1 MYLACSM
8 NFSKLFCITFS
19 KNLNLLTRASLSSDV
34 LQSDAGFCSCEE
46 TSPLALFGCCFS
58 ESSLETLWLPAASCV
73 SALCSIFSV
82 QFARPAKPTESR
94 RGPKVVLAHAQWRP
108 LGHDLKS
115 QLSLLLK
122 VAACDCHL
130 CHGFNYRSLR
140 LFVPFTSDLQMASKA
155 VLSSVVFHDY
165 CILSGTKGS
174 RFVRAPGDGT
184 WGRKLL
190 RLRLGES
197 MEITAG
203 SQLRTGATLAA
214 FRYIYTHCIIF
225 SIFFPERNRN
235 PDVSQRDS
243 DDEEQE
249 SKWVP
254 QTIKTLI
261 FCCKPTHVIQFVATV
276 HNPDN
281 LNGY

>member
-8 NFSKLFCITFS
+8 NFSRLFCITFS

-34 LQSDAGFCSCEE
+34 LHSDAGFCSCEE
-46 TSPLALFGCCFS
+46 TSPLALFDCCCS
-58 ESSLETLWLPAASCV
+58 ESSSETLWLPAASCV
-73 SALCSIFSV
+73 PALCSIFSV
-82 QFARPAKPTESR
+82 QFARPAKPTAGR
-94 RGPKVVLAHAQWRP
+94 RGMKVVLAHAQWRP
-108 LGHDLKS
+108 LGHYLKS

-130 CHGFNYRSLR
+130 CHGFNHRSLR

-165 CILSGTKGS
+165 CIFSGTKGS

-203 SQLRTGATLAA
+203 SQLRAGATLGAL
-214 FRYIYTHCIIF
+214 RLSVLYIYALSNLF
-225 SIFFPERNRN
+225 DFPSRE
-235 PDVSQRDS
+235 
-243 DDEEQE
+243 
-249 SKWVP
+249 K
-254 QTIKTLI
+254 
-261 FCCKPTHVIQFVATV
+261 
-276 HNPDN
+276 
-281 LNGY
+281 

>member
-8 NFSKLFCITFS
+8 NFSRLFCITFS

-34 LQSDAGFCSCEE
+34 LHSDAGFCSCEE
-46 TSPLALFGCCFS
+46 TSPLALFDCCCS
-58 ESSLETLWLPAASCV
+58 ESSSETLWLPAASCV
-73 SALCSIFSV
+73 PALCSIFSV
-82 QFARPAKPTESR
+82 QFARPAKPTASR
-94 RGPKVVLAHAQWRP
+94 RGMKVVLAHAQWRP
-108 LGHDLKS
+108 LGHYLKS

-130 CHGFNYRSLR
+130 CHGFNHRSLR

-203 SQLRTGATLAA
+203 SQLRAGATLAA
-214 FRYIYTHCIIF
+214 LRFSVLYIYALSNLF
-225 SIFFPERNRN
+225 DFPSRE
-235 PDVSQRDS
+235 
-243 DDEEQE
+243 
-249 SKWVP
+249 K
-254 QTIKTLI
+254 
-261 FCCKPTHVIQFVATV
+261 
-276 HNPDN
+276 
-281 LNGY
+281 